1 MIELNHTIV
10 PAHDK
15 ETSAKFL
22 ANILGLEYKGNW
34 GHFAPVKINESLT
47 LDFDNRKKFESHH
60 YAFKVSETDFDSMFE
75 RIKAEGIAYGSGPGS
90 QEDMKIN
97 TWNQGR
103 GVYFK
108 DPNGHVMELLTQN
121 YSVTAP
127 G

>member
-15 ETSAKFL
+15 VASAKFL
-22 ANILGLEYKGNW
+22 AKILGLKYAGGW
-34 GHFAPVKINESLT
+34 GHFAPVKINDSLT
-47 LDFDNRKKFESHH
+47 LDFDNRKDFRSLHF
-60 YAFKVSETDFDSMFE
+60 AFKVTEDDFDSMFG
-75 RIKAEGIAYGSGPGS
+75 RIKELGIPYGSGPGS

-97 TWNQGR
+97 TWNKGR

-121 YSVTAP
+121 YSPTRP
-127 G
+127 S